1 MDKYHKNFKF
11 KNTEDLENFKIAYLE
26 QLEKEG
32 YTKERANIILER
44 VINHY
49 IKKDKIIY
57 FKIDEEKVGKNSL
70 LKKLIETL
78 KVLSELL
85 MKNRNIITD
94 LSYKTNVL
102 YNHNKD
108 LFEYYDSVKDNI
120 LSFKIL
126 EDFKKLINIVY
137 NENIILIKINKSKKI
152 KDFID
157 GIEDYKNLIKYLV
170 IIENIYNNIFKF
182 INKTKFQKDYS
193 LSPINDNIDDMVL
206 SNSDNV
212 NSGIMR
218 NHRLVIDK
226 NNKLKALL
234 DLFNKNDVII
244 NRIKRTLNLL
254 YNLILRN
261 INIFYEYSTNDE
273 ETEYTELTVET
284 LNKLFED
291 LNNYIMTFKSGE
303 ITSKKLKQLYQLLN
317 KFDNRINETS
327 IEDINITLMFDLKIG
342 DFNKGYKDYKN
353 YTRYIYILHTILLNI
368 KSNLIFINDESK
380 LHTITSAK
388 SSNRSYKSEYKEDS
402 NIYIE
407 DDLDEYMYQDED
419 ENIEGKFNEYI
430 IRHNL
435 FKRLKDEPEEAIKS
449 KSKSPE
455 DITSIVGTFKK

>member
-1 MDKYHKNFKF
+1 
-11 KNTEDLENFKIAYLE
+11 
-26 QLEKEG
+26 
-32 YTKERANIILER
+32 
-44 VINHY
+44 
-49 IKKDKIIY
+49 
-57 FKIDEEKVGKNSL
+57 
-70 LKKLIETL
+70 
-78 KVLSELL
+78 
-85 MKNRNIITD
+85 
-94 LSYKTNVL
+94 
-102 YNHNKD
+102 
-108 LFEYYDSVKDNI
+108 
-120 LSFKIL
+120 
-126 EDFKKLINIVY
+126 
-137 NENIILIKINKSKKI
+137 
-152 KDFID
+152 
-157 GIEDYKNLIKYLV
+157 
-170 IIENIYNNIFKF
+170 
-182 INKTKFQKDYS
+182 
-193 LSPINDNIDDMVL
+193 MVL

-388 SSNRSYKSEYKEDS
+388 SSNRRYKSEYKEDS